1 MEFEKI
7 KFDKIYSLD
16 RPIQRHLQLQIAYSS
31 SRCGGS
37 NKLSGPERGIKKKL
51 LVRAKS
57 ISLYKEAGR
66 SNMLAIW
73 IPLTG
78 RSLHKTVTVVNERG
92 FCKGDVTAG
101 NDLVY

>member
-16 RPIQRHLQLQIAYSS
+16 RPIQRHLQLQTAYSS

-37 NKLSGPERGIKKKL
+37 KKLSDPERGRRIKKEL
-51 LVRAKS
+51 LVRANS

-66 SNMLAIW
+66 SNMVPIW
-73 IPLTG
+73 IPLIG
-78 RSLHKTVTVVNERG
+78 LSQHKIVTVVNQRG
-92 FCKGDVTAG
+92 FC
-101 NDLVY
+101 